1 MPVDCVAVRFRGSGR
16 YTSKTVLSCFIMMK
30 GGSSLSRRA
39 KYRAVCSKVSSS
51 DRVVLKIEHRGN
63 VLQKA
68 TPNPVM
74 TRVRTGPP
82 FRLTSELP
90 SPGGLEIVN
99 RAHIMMYTY
108 IMEQAGRGR
117 CASQTRHD
125 RHPPSA
131 TEGYVCHNAGNLNL
145 QVSWPNTL
153 ISGLVRRAKEK
164 KKKETIETKV
174 RFRRKKVKQET

>member
-39 KYRAVCSKVSSS
+39 KYRAVRSKVSSS

-99 RAHIMMYTY
+99 RAHIMMYTC
-108 IMEQAGRGR
+108 IMEQAGRVALHR
-117 CASQTRHD
+117 RAMIVTLHQRPKVT
-125 RHPPSA
+125 SA
-131 TEGYVCHNAGNLNL
+131 TMQG
-145 QVSWPNTL
+145 T
-153 ISGLVRRAKEK
+153 
-164 KKKETIETKV
+164 
-174 RFRRKKVKQET
+174 